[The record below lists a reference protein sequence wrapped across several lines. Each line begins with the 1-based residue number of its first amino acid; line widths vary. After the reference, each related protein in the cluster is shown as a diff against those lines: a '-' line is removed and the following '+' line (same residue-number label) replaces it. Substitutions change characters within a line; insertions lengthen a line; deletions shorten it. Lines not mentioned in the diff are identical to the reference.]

1 MGHPMSG
8 SCVVPQMKWCSLGSL
23 GLLSMQKGTLEPAG
37 RNLAD
42 NAVGTGVVVAV
53 VVLVVVVVAVVVVAV
68 AVLVAGSML
77 LCVLFVPLLEG
88 VHAAVAGSI
97 PLVVVLGAHIRTH
110 FLLHRS
116 NCYSLGMGLVAH
128 SLKRK
133 ADAGVEFGFGFEF
146 GFVVEFVLHLV

>member
-1 MGHPMSG
+1 
-8 SCVVPQMKWCSLGSL
+8 
-23 GLLSMQKGTLEPAG
+23 MQKGTLEPAG

-53 VVLVVVVVAVVVVAV
+53 VVLVVVVVVVAVVVVAV

-116 NCYSLGMGLVAH
+116 NCYSLGMGLAAH

-133 ADAGVEFGFGFEF
+133 ADAGVEFGFGFGFEF

>member
-1 MGHPMSG
+1 MSG

-42 NAVGTGVVVAV
+42 NAVGTGVVAVAV
-53 VVLVVVVVAVVVVAV
+53 AVLVVVVVAV
-68 AVLVAGSML
+68 LVAGSIL

-97 PLVVVLGAHIRTH
+97 PLVVVFGAHIRTH

>member
-1 MGHPMSG
+1 MSG

-42 NAVGTGVVVAV
+42 NAVGTGVVAVAV
-53 VVLVVVVVAVVVVAV
+53 AVLVVVVVAV
-68 AVLVAGSML
+68 LVAGSIL

>member
-23 GLLSMQKGTLEPAG
+23 GLLSMQKGALEPAG
-37 RNLAD
+37 RNLAG
-42 NAVGTGVVVAV
+42 NAGGTGIVAV
-53 VVLVVVVVAVVVVAV
+53 AVAVAVLVVVVVAV
-68 AVLVAGSML
+68 AVLVAGSIL

-116 NCYSLGMGLVAH
+116 NCYSLGMGLAAH

-133 ADAGVEFGFGFEF
+133 ADAGVGFGFGFEF
-146 GFVVEFVLHLV
+146 GFVVEFVHLV